1 MIDRRLVF
9 IQKAEKLKPQMYV
22 ERVTPIAGVP
32 SEILKE
38 QDSVV
43 FDFGNHFVG
52 KVCIGM
58 HSVGSHQDAPAF
70 LKIKFCETAKELEED
85 SAAYQGWISKGWIQE
100 EWIHVDTLPTVLQM
114 PRRYAFRY
122 VKVEVLAVS
131 NKYSLVIDRVEAETM
146 TSAKEENIKADNTFL
161 EAEAVIDRVAIRTL
175 RNCMQEVFEDGPKRD
190 RRLWIGD
197 LRLQALANYASF
209 RQNDLV
215 KRCLYLF
222 AGTADDDGRVRSCLF
237 TEPEIVGDDTYMF
250 DYSLFF
256 IDTLRSYYEET
267 KDMETLLD
275 LYEVAKTQLE
285 LAKDFFDERHVVRD
299 SDVLGW
305 CFLDWNL
312 NLNKQTGA
320 QAIYIYSAKA
330 LLELAEIVSKTNP
343 ELVTADEIEALRTEI
358 TTKIQA
364 ARTYL
369 YDEEKGLFISG
380 KEKQISYATHAW
392 AVLAGIWD
400 SEKNRE
406 MLFRLEQ
413 EKEVEKMVT
422 PYMYHHFV
430 EALCSCGEQKKA
442 YDMMMNYWGGMI
454 ENGADTF
461 YELYNPKN
469 PSESPYGSSIV
480 NSYCHAWSC
489 TPTYLMRKCGLTE
502 GKIGYEL

>member
-1 MIDRRLVF
+1 MKDRRLAF
-9 IQKAEKLKPQMYV
+9 IQTAEKLRPEIRV
-22 ERVTPIAGVP
+22 EKVAPVAGVP
-32 SEILKE
+32 SGILKE

-43 FDFGNHFVG
+43 FDFGNHYVG
-52 KVCIGM
+52 RVRIGM
-58 HSVGSHQDAPAF
+58 HSVGSHQDAPAL
-70 LKIKFCETAKELEED
+70 LKIKFCEAARELEED

-100 EWIHVDTLPTVLQM
+100 EWIHVDVLPTVIEL

-131 NKYSLVIDRVEAETM
+131 SKYSLVIDHVEAEAI
-146 TSAKEENIKADNTFL
+146 TSAKEENLKEYEGLSKSEAD
-161 EAEAVIDRVAIRTL
+161 IDRVAIRTL
-175 RNCMQEVFEDGPKRD
+175 RNCMQDVFEDGPKRD

-197 LRLQALANYASF
+197 LRLQALANYATF
-209 RQNDLV
+209 GQNDLV

-222 AGTADDDGRVRSCLF
+222 AGTADDTGRVRACLF
-237 TEPEIVGDDTYMF
+237 TEPEIEGDDTYMF

-256 IDTLRSYYEET
+256 IDTLRAYYEET
-267 KDMETLLD
+267 KDMDTLLD

-285 LAKDFFDERHVVRD
+285 IAKASFDERHVMRD
-299 SDVLGW
+299 LDVLGW

-320 QAIYIYSAKA
+320 QAVYIYCAKA
-330 LLELAEIVSKTNP
+330 LLKLAEILEAQNS
-343 ELVTADEIEALRTEI
+343 ELVSAGDIEALRVDIEA
-358 TTKIQA
+358 KIQA

-369 YDEEKGLFISG
+369 YDGEKSLFVSG
-380 KEKQISYATHAW
+380 EKKQISYATHAW

-400 SEKNRE
+400 AQKNRE
-406 MLFRLEQ
+406 ILARLM
-413 EKEVEKMVT
+413 KEVSAEKMVT

-442 YDMMMNYWGGMI
+442 YDLMMNYWGGMV

-461 YELYNPKN
+461 YELYNPEN
-469 PSESPYGSSIV
+469 PFESPYGSSIV

-489 TPTYLMRKCGLTE
+489 TPTYLMRIRGLTE
-502 GKIGYEL
+502 ENV